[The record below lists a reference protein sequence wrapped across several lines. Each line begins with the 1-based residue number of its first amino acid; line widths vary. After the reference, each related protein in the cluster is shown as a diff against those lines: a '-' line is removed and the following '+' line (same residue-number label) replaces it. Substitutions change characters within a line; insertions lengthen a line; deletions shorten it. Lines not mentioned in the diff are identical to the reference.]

1 MTRRRR
7 LLWLLPAALLAPA
20 LTLLL
25 FAFVA
30 PLVTMAVY
38 SFYEARPGGVMIP
51 AFTLTNYRRFL
62 LDPFHLTILWR
73 TLVLGAWVTAWSLV
87 LGYPVAYT
95 LARVRSRRL
104 RGALV
109 TLLLVPL
116 MTSVVV
122 RSYGWM
128 ILLAG
133 NGVVNTLLVGVGL
146 VEQPVQLLFN
156 TTGVVIALV
165 AILMPYMVLTLV
177 PVIQNIDP
185 YLEQAAQSLGASR
198 WRVFRDV
205 VLPLSMPGVA
215 AGCRARLRPHHRGL
229 RHAPPRGRQPAA
241 GHAHLRLRPGDGS
254 PQLAVRRR
262 DLVHPPADRFG
273 SPGDS
278 GSADGTPGHWGNS
291 L

>member
-20 LTLLL
+20 LTLLV

-95 LARVRSRRL
+95 LARIRSRRL
-104 RGALV
+104 RGGLV

-185 YLEQAAQSLGASR
+185 NLEQAAQSLGASR

-215 AGCRARLRPHHRGL
+215 AGAVLVFVLAIAAYATPRLVGGSRLLVMPIFVYDQALALLNWPFGAATSFILLLIVSGLLAIQGRVMERRA
-229 RHAPPRGRQPAA
+229 A
-241 GHAHLRLRPGDGS
+241 
-254 PQLAVRRR
+254 
-262 DLVHPPADRFG
+262 
-273 SPGDS
+273 
-278 GSADGTPGHWGNS
+278 WGNS
-291 L
+291 P